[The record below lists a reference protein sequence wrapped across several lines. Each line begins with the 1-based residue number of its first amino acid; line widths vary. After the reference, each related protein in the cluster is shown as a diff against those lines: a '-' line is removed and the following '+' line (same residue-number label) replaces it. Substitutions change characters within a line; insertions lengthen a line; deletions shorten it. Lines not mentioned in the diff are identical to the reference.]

1 MRNSD
6 FSQIFISAE
15 HNFHQNTLMEAIV
28 VHPRKN
34 AIKETENITDLPH
47 LITPICLIT
56 VCTLIFFVFRNNFL
70 KIPRNS
76 KVVIYRFQQ
85 APCINCQFF
94 NKNKYLRCAVHPSSV
109 STKQA
114 LNCSDYCH
122 KSSKNE
128 TETIDD
134 NH

>member
-1 MRNSD
+1 
-6 FSQIFISAE
+6 
-15 HNFHQNTLMEAIV
+15 HQNTLMEAII
-28 VHPRKN
+28 VHPR
-34 AIKETENITDLPH
+34 ETTTQKTESITELAH

-56 VCTLIFFVFRNNFL
+56 VCTIIFYIFRQSFL
-70 KIPRNS
+70 KIPGNS
-76 KVVIYRFQQ
+76 KVVIYRFRQ
-85 APCINCQFF
+85 APCINCHFF
-94 NKNKYLRCAVHPSSV
+94 NKNQYLRCAVHPLIV

-134 NH
+134 ND